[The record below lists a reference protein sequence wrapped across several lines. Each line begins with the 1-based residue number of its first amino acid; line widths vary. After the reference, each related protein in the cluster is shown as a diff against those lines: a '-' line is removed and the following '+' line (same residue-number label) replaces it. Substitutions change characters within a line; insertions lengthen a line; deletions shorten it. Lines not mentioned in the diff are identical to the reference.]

1 MTANN
6 SIISPGIDKLAFYMA
21 LLLVQSSMV
30 FAQDNKAIIELD
42 FWEENDKKYITAKA
56 SEFDNDSIG
65 ALIEEI
71 DLYFYI
77 QRTFS
82 LLPIGDR
89 FNTTDENGEVTIEF
103 PSDLPGDTDGNVN
116 LIVKI
121 EDADEYADTSI
132 SKVLNW
138 GIPMVI
144 DHSENK
150 RTLYAAGA
158 NAPISLMILT
168 NSLILIVW
176 GIIFYIVLKIYHI
189 SKL

>member
-1 MTANN
+1 MTTNN
-6 SIISPGIDKLAFYMA
+6 SIISPGIDKLAIYLA

-65 ALIEEI
+65 TLIEEI

-103 PSDLPGDTDGNVN
+103 PSDLPGDTVGNVN

-176 GIIFYIVLKIYHI
+176 GIIFYIGLKIYHI
-189 SKL
+189 SKM

>member
-1 MTANN
+1 MKANK
-6 SIISPGIDKLAFYMA
+6 SIISPGIDKFTFFLT

-30 FAQDNKAIIELD
+30 FAQDKKAIIELD

-56 SEFDNDSIG
+56 SNFDNDSIG

-103 PSDLPGDTDGNVN
+103 PSDLPGDTLGNVN

-121 EDADEYADTSI
+121 DDADEYADTSI

-138 GIPMVI
+138 GIPLII
-144 DHSENK
+144 DHSENT
-150 RTLYAAGA
+150 RSLWAASA
-158 NAPISLMILT
+158 NAPIYLLILT

-176 GIIFYIVLKIYHI
+176 GIIFYICVKIYHL
-189 SKL
+189 SKM